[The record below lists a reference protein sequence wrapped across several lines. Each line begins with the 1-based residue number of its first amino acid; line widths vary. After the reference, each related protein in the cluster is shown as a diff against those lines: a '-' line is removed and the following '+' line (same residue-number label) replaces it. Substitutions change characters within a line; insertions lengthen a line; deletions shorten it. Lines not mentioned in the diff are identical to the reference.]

1 MQWFFQKEFYE
12 YPYYTASC
20 EPVAISSFHCIFE
33 KKLTAA
39 CMQVRCTYIYIA
51 TVCICILYIV
61 QELDWDV
68 QEQYTEVH
76 KM

>member
-1 MQWFFQKEFYE
+1 MY
-12 YPYYTASC
+12 ASEMC
-20 EPVAISSFHCIFE
+20 
-33 KKLTAA
+33 
-39 CMQVRCTYIYIA
+39 IYIA

-61 QELDWDV
+61 QELNWDV

>member
-1 MQWFFQKEFYE
+1 MY
-12 YPYYTASC
+12 AS
-20 EPVAISSFHCIFE
+20 E
-33 KKLTAA
+33 
-39 CMQVRCTYIYIA
+39 MYIYIA

-61 QELDWDV
+61 QELNWDV